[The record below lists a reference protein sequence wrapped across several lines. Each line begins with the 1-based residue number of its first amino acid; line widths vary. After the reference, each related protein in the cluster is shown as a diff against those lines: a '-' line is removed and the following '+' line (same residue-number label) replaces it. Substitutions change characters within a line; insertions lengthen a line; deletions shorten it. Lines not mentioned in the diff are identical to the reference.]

1 MSPSACSSPGSARSM
16 IQFIRRIL
24 PAANR
29 VVLVGIALLDFVTLG
44 VGVLGDVATQEA
56 LTAGF
61 VLTLINAKG
70 ALFIKGWQQFEKAI
84 YQSDLLRAEAA
95 ARAEQAA
102 AASQRGRGSNVS
114 LPR

>member
-1 MSPSACSSPGSARSM
+1 M
-16 IQFIRRIL
+16 IPFIRRIL

-29 VVLVGIALLDFVTLG
+29 VVLVGIALLDLVTLG

-70 ALFIKGWQQFEKAI
+70 ALFIKGWQEFERAL
-84 YQSDLLRAEAA
+84 YQGDLIRLQSNIRAEGVN
-95 ARAEQAA
+95 
-102 AASQRGRGSNVS
+102 AASAPRKPGIN